1 MVNVSPYQDALMAS
15 PIPGAKRTATKASAT
30 DDKKFYIYSQAAGKP
45 PGTNVHTI
53 SGSEI
58 NLEKFLGFLP
68 DKGIVLAAKP
78 DGTSAKF
85 DDSDPWATWMTN
97 WDEHSTLSIDV
108 DDKDSLNIQSFN
120 FEITA
125 PWKITFSSS
134 DPALSFAFGGD
145 DFFTT
150 STAKVPKPGMTNDGT
165 PLYFGLDPKRTLS
178 DLKSTVGDLF
188 KHAGLLSIAEVL
200 PHALLDRGVSL
211 KREDAGRERNAMWF
225 RPENQFE
232 TIMRLRF
239 TLDDNEE
246 LNGIFDKVLRG
257 LEFTE
262 AAMILTISKAL
273 CVTNKGHLPLSSGGI
288 EFEIN
293 ASIRAKDRV
302 AELLVGLE
310 IFPTGY
316 SLVFQFN
323 SDSQDDDPLT
333 TIILWLLDLLPDP
346 ESLNN
351 IKELLGKE
359 NFFTSHIHL
368 RQVRIDLDT
377 SEGEMQ
383 LESVCVDIEVSTDKF
398 GVGNDQ
404 SKRIPFLVTYCWTR
418 GIGSIGTLLGRLWN
432 GFNTDQARVLSP
444 RYEKTTDLQP
454 LTQSPADSIDLPSL
468 IAGHKIENIPK
479 NVPTELTQA
488 SIEISAERF
497 AVGAMLQSKRSGN
510 SEESSVPQLDLG
522 QIMLQASFEWGKKT
536 NFQLDLGITT
546 LLHPGQHSKH
556 QETAALIG
564 SMSYNSGNWQLMA
577 SISDLYGSNL
587 YELFDSDSVDTVIPL
602 IDSLLIKDISFVYNY
617 SKGAGS
623 SFNFRGDILL
633 GELELKLKFDFDQ
646 TGWTFTAELAATD
659 KQATIGDIVSSII
672 PSDDLDLPPFLADTP
687 FSGKSGEGGIFLDVA
702 NHKGEASTFVSRI
715 TIWDLTLLFAQVHM
729 SDWDPKLPSKRLINV
744 SFVSPID
751 KIDIPLIGNIPQP
764 FDEIYLLW
772 VQDNTKKSPVAGLTR
787 KELKTLKGPMGE
799 HTPVMKD
806 KFKDQKETDVLATAG
821 AHFAVIMKDGSGNRT
836 CILDYDFKKKTASP
850 KTGKEVEEKPAAP
863 PAEGSKDEGKPD
875 SDGSSSSAPL
885 KKKAGPL
892 SISNIGLK
900 YANKQLGIKFTA
912 TFDLGPLAFS
922 LIGFQLNFE
931 INGLKSIK
939 PLLPSL
945 EGLSASFEKPPLTI
959 AGIIRHGKEGNTEY
973 YAGGLIIGW
982 VPYQI
987 EAAGFYGECIPE
999 GGTKDQ
1005 MFRSVF
1011 VFAKLDGPLIT
1022 LEFAEISGLTGGFG
1036 YNSEVRTPAPDQVVN
1051 FPFVKSTALDNA
1063 DESALKSLERL
1074 TSPSSDGWFKP
1085 SVDTYW
1091 AAAGLKVDAFQMI
1104 SLDAVAVVQFGE
1116 SIIMGIYAVA
1126 LVDIPNSNSKAKLAH
1141 VELGIAVVVDLAH
1154 GFFKAEA
1161 QLSPKSFI
1169 LHPDCHLTG
1178 GFALYYW
1185 FDPPSGHNPIAGEF
1199 VYTLGGYHQGFD
1211 VPAGYPNPPRLG
1223 ISWNLGSNLSITGQ
1237 AYFAITPKVAM
1248 AGGRLHAAFHAGP
1261 ISAWFDAFANFL
1273 IKYQPFFFK
1282 ADIGICVGVAAD
1294 LDFLFIHAHISGEF
1308 GAELA
1313 LWGPPVAGRV
1323 TVDIK
1328 VYKFHINFGDSDSGN
1343 KKLSLSQFYELVLQ
1357 ASSQTGGASALAEPA
1372 PSRITEIGED
1382 EEVSSMSVTTPP
1394 ENQGHTFL
1402 AQSGLMNDSD
1412 RPQRDP
1418 NEPWTV
1424 RGGTFSFVIGC
1435 KMAVSK
1441 AEQIKTESEG
1451 LVDSVEYN
1459 KETIY
1464 SKPMEL
1470 NQPLQSTMEF
1480 TITQD
1485 EAHDKKVDITGWDM
1499 DSELKSV
1506 PTGLWAQCKYRL
1518 FLSLDSLT
1526 NSILDNGHS
1535 DPVKSGNNI
1544 DSLMSPKDG
1553 GVTLMMGVSLI
1564 APPPQMSNDKLQT
1577 FKILDANLERIIAK
1591 KGFPD
1596 ERKALRHWDPVEP
1609 LKDDSIPDDGPGKYK
1624 KQFEEVHKKWVTPD
1638 WKEKHEGDDVQT
1650 DSVSRWAKAF
1660 NWDESL
1666 SKFAKIP
1673 DLVNKRFKN
1682 LYLEAPL
1689 LTQ

>member
-1 MVNVSPYQDALMAS
+1 MVKASPYQDALLAA
-15 PIPGAKRTATKASAT
+15 PIPGAKRLASKAEGA
-30 DDKKFYIYSQAAGKP
+30 DDKKFYIYSQAAGKGGP
-45 PGTNVHTI
+45 NVHTI
-53 SGSEI
+53 SVNDI

-78 DGTSAKF
+78 DGISAKF

-97 WDEHSTLSIDV
+97 WDEHSKMTVDF
-108 DDKDSLNIQSFN
+108 DDKDKLNIQAFN
-120 FEITA
+120 LEITA
-125 PWKITFSSS
+125 PWNITFSSS
-134 DPALSFAFGGD
+134 DVTLAFTFGGE

-150 STAKVPKPGMTNDGT
+150 SAAKVPRPGMTNDGT
-165 PLYFGLDPKRTLS
+165 PVYFGLDINRTPN

-188 KHAGLLSIAEVL
+188 KLAGLFSIVQVL
-200 PHALLDRGVSL
+200 PPVLMSRGVSL
-211 KREDAGRERNAMWF
+211 IRKDAGKERNAMWF

-239 TLDDNEE
+239 TLDDSKE
-246 LNGIFDKVLRG
+246 LNSIFTKVLPG
-257 LEFTE
+257 LEFTKS
-262 AAMILTISKAL
+262 AMILTTSKAL
-273 CVTNKGHLPLSSGGI
+273 CVTNKGHLPLSSGI
-288 EFEIN
+288 IDFEID
-293 ASIRAKDRV
+293 ATIKAKERV

-323 SDSQDDDPLT
+323 SDSQNDDPLT
-333 TIILWLLDLLPDP
+333 TIILWLASFLPDSK
-346 ESLNN
+346 SLDDIENV
-351 IKELLGKE
+351 LGKE
-359 NFFTSHIHL
+359 NFFTNHIHL

-377 SEGEMQ
+377 SEGYTQ

-404 SKRIPFLVTYCWTR
+404 SKRVPFLVTYSWNR
-418 GIGSIGTLLGRLWN
+418 DIGSFGTLLGRLWN
-432 GFNTDQARVLSP
+432 GFNTDLTRVLDP
-444 RYEKTTDLQP
+444 RYEKTTDLRP
-454 LTQSPADSIDLPSL
+454 LTQNPAETIDLPSL
-468 IAGHKIENIPK
+468 IAGEKIDNIPK
-479 NVPTELTQA
+479 NVPTQLTQA
-488 SIEISAERF
+488 SIEISAKHF
-497 AVGAMLQSKRSGN
+497 TVGAMLQSERFLG
-510 SEESSVPQLDLG
+510 EESTVPQLDLG
-522 QIMLQASFEWGKKT
+522 QIMLRASFDWENKSS
-536 NFQLDLGITT
+536 FQLDLGITT
-546 LLHPGQHSKH
+546 LLHPGEHSKH

-564 SMSYNSGNWQLMA
+564 SLSYNSGNWKLQA

-587 YELFDSDSVDTVIPL
+587 YELFDADSVDTVIPL

-617 SKGAGS
+617 SKGEGT
-623 SFNFRGDILL
+623 SFNFLGDILL
-633 GELELKLKFDFDQ
+633 GELELKLKFDFVNQ
-646 TGWTFTAELAATD
+646 KGWTFNAELAPQD
-659 KQATIGDIVSSII
+659 KQATIGDIISSII
-672 PSDDLDLPPFLADTP
+672 PGDDLDLPPFLADTP

-702 NHKGEASTFVSRI
+702 NLKGDASTFVSRI

-729 SDWDPKLPSKRLINV
+729 ADWEPKLPSKRLINV
-744 SFVSPID
+744 SFVSPISD
-751 KIDIPLIGNIPQP
+751 VSIPLIGNIPQP
-764 FDEIYLLW
+764 FDEIYIMW

-787 KELKTLKGPMGE
+787 KEIETLRGPLAE
-799 HTPVMKD
+799 HTPVVKD
-806 KFKDQKETDVLATAG
+806 KFKEKKDTDVLATAG
-821 AHFAVIMKDGSGNRT
+821 AHFAVISKDGSGKRT
-836 CILDYDFKKKTASP
+836 CILDYDFKKKTSSAP
-850 KTGKEVEEKPAAP
+850 KTGKEIEKKPAAA
-863 PAEGSKDEGKPD
+863 PAEGSKEEGKPD

-931 INGLKSIK
+931 INGLKNIK

-959 AGIIRHGKEGNTEY
+959 AGIIRHSKEGDMEY

-982 VPYQI
+982 VPYQL

-1051 FPFVKSTALDNA
+1051 FPFIKSTGLADA
-1063 DESALKSLERL
+1063 DENASKSLERL
-1074 TSPSSDGWFKP
+1074 TSPNADGWFKP

-1126 LVDIPNSNSKAKLAH
+1126 LVDIPNSNSKEKLAH

-1161 QLSPKSFI
+1161 QLSPKSYI

-1185 FDPPSGHNPIAGEF
+1185 FDPPNGQNPIAGEF
-1199 VYTLGGYHQGFD
+1199 VYTLGGYHQGF
-1211 VPAGYPNPPRLG
+1211 VLPPGYPNPPRLG

-1273 IKYQPFFFK
+1273 IKYQPFYFK
-1282 ADIGICVGVAAD
+1282 ANVGICVGVAAEV
-1294 LDFLFIHAHISGEF
+1294 DFLFIHGRISVEV

-1313 LWGPPVAGRV
+1313 LWGPPLAGRV
-1323 TVDIK
+1323 TIDIK
-1328 VYKFHINFGDSDSGN
+1328 VHKFNIDFGDSGSKN
-1343 KKLSLSQFYELVLQ
+1343 KKLSLSQFYALVLQ
-1357 ASSQTGGASALAEPA
+1357 ASSQGEGASALAEPA
-1372 PSRITEIGED
+1372 SSRITELGDDE
-1382 EEVSSMSVTTPP
+1382 EEVSSASVTTTP

-1402 AQSGLMNDSD
+1402 AQSGLMNDSE

-1418 NEPWTV
+1418 NESWTV
-1424 RGGTFSFVIGC
+1424 RGGTFSLVIGC

-1441 AEQIKTESEG
+1441 AEHLRTEKEG
-1451 LVDSVEYN
+1451 VVDHVEYN
-1459 KETIY
+1459 KASIY
-1464 SKPMEL
+1464 AKPMEL
-1470 NQPLQSTMEF
+1470 TSSLQSTLEF
-1480 TITQD
+1480 TITQG
-1485 EAHDKKVDITGWDM
+1485 EAHDNPVDIVGWDM
-1499 DSELKSV
+1499 ACELKSV
-1506 PTGLWAQCKYRL
+1506 PTGLWAQY
-1518 FLSLDSLT
+1518 
-1526 NSILDNGHS
+1526 NGGS
-1535 DPVKSGNNI
+1535 DPVHSGNNI
-1544 DSLMSPKDG
+1544 DSLLRSNDG
-1553 GVTLMMGVSLI
+1553 GITLMMGVSLI
-1564 APPPQMSNDKLQT
+1564 APPPHMSQDKLQT
-1577 FKILDANLERIIAK
+1577 FKILDANLERIISK

-1596 ERKALRHWDPVEP
+1596 ERKALRYWDPVEP
-1609 LKDDSIPDDGPGKYK
+1609 LKDDSIPDDSPGKYE
-1624 KQFEEVHKKWVTPD
+1624 KQFEEVHKKWENPD
-1638 WKEKHEGDDVQT
+1638 WNERPGVDVQT
-1650 DSVSRWAKAF
+1650 DLVSRWAKAF
-1660 NWDESL
+1660 NWDEPL
-1666 SKFAKIP
+1666 SKIAKIP
-1673 DLVNKRFKN
+1673 DLVNKRFTN

-1689 LTQ
+1689 LTR